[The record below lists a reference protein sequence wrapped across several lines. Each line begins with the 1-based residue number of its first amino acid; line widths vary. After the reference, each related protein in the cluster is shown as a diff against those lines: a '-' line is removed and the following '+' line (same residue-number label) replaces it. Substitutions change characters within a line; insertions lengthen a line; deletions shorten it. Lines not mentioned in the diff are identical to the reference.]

1 MTGLREMFEDLA
13 VSPPPPSQVTGEE
26 MYAAGRRRRK
36 RRTRIV
42 RAVAALAVTAVAAA
56 TASVVTMVSPPPEP
70 ASSGD
75 PLPAGNI
82 NWIGAADS
90 RHLYAAV
97 QACPDQSCVKT
108 LVQLYASDNGGQG
121 WTPRGDAMVLVDAV
135 VAGPSTLVATVA
147 GKSTPSVSTNGGHT
161 WTSAQRRSQAAAVP
175 PGGTLFCWASTDAE
189 LCSPYVVDPAAGWFA
204 PLARPPALRP
214 GAQWMRAGDRLWGA
228 GADLNGISAV
238 AVSTD
243 AGHTWSTRTLQ
254 CPRAICYGATVATT
268 ADGNTAYAVVTSPN
282 ARFVYRGGVTGAW
295 TLTGIEKITAHEAAL
310 GGDRSFVTA
319 DGTHVVY
326 GTKPVGDLDGR
337 TFSANSGTD
346 TPYQPVVMDG
356 LPALVRAIGRAPDGW
371 FFTSTYGPER
381 AVYGSTDGRHW
392 SVIASTL
399 TKE

>member
-26 MYAAGRRRRK
+26 MYAAGRRRRR

-42 RAVAALAVTAVAAA
+42 RTVAALAVTAVAAA

-70 ASSGD
+70 ASGGEA
-75 PLPAGNI
+75 LPPGI
-82 NWIGAADS
+82 IQWVRAADA

-97 QACPDQSCVKT
+97 QACSDGACDKT
-108 LVQLYASDNGGQG
+108 LVQLYGSDNGGQG
-121 WTPRGDAMVLVDAV
+121 WTPRGDALALYDPV
-135 VAGPSTLVATVA
+135 VVSPSTLVAKVI
-147 GKSTPSVSTNGGHT
+147 GKSTPNVSTNGGHT
-161 WTSAQRRSQAAAVP
+161 WTPAQLRSPAAQVP
-175 PGGTLFCWASTDAE
+175 PGGTLFCWVPPDAE
-189 LCSPYVVDPAAGWFA
+189 LCSPHVVDLAAGSYA

-214 GAQWMRAGDRLWGA
+214 GAQWMRAGDRLWAA
-228 GADLNGISAV
+228 GADLNGMPAV

-243 AGHTWSTRTLQ
+243 AGRTWSTRTLK
-254 CPRAICYGATVATT
+254 CPRTLCYGATIATT

-282 ARFVYRGGVTGAW
+282 AWFVYRGGVTGAW
-295 TLTGIEKITAHEAAL
+295 TLTGAEKISPQEATR

-326 GTKPVGDLDGR
+326 GTEPVGNVDGR
-337 TFSANSGTD
+337 TFSANSGPD

-356 LPALVRAIGRAPDGW
+356 LPAPVRAIGRAPDGW
-371 FFTSTYGPER
+371 FFTSTYGPQR